1 METKNSHINRAMLL
15 FFILFLASSIY
26 VVSLLDN
33 IQYKIDNT
41 DENFELVYNELE
53 NHRNDI
59 SNIYNM
65 IDSLEETSEVVKG
78 EEYHDFYDY
87 NIHKDMRDLYY
98 GRLYISKFD
107 ISVGLYRGNDQ
118 FITDRED
125 SANIIDKFN
134 GSEILIADH
143 SNQEFSKLFA
153 VKVGTKGYINTRY
166 LERIHVE
173 CVNTFNGYNTGTG
186 IVDGDGKPIIG
197 RADYLMYTCRN
208 DSGGVFITLW
218 NVIGTDKE

>member
-1 METKNSHINRAMLL
+1 MGAKDSHINKVMLL

-41 DENFELVYNELE
+41 NENFEFVYSELE

-65 IDSLEETSEVVKG
+65 IDGSEETSEVIKG

-173 CVNTFNGYNTGTG
+173 CVDIFNGYNTGMG
-186 IVDGDGKPIIG
+186 IVDKNGNAVVRG
-197 RADYLMYTCRN
+197 ADYLMYTC
-208 DSGGVFITLW
+208 DSSGGVLITLW
-218 NVIGTDKE
+218 NVIVKE